1 VVGDAKFTD
10 LRSEV
15 APTVYRPILQGLGLL
30 GGMHFELRTA
40 GDPLQMVSTVR
51 RVTQDLDRNLALYEV
66 RSEEEQINQSLFQER
81 LFARLTSFFGVLA
94 TLLACIGLYGIMAFT
109 AAQRTHEIG
118 IRLALGASRG
128 EILGMVL
135 REALGMTAMGIV
147 GGAGVALAASRLV
160 STFLY
165 NLKPTDPLTM
175 GGAAFLMLAAA
186 ALAGYLPARR
196 ATKVDPMVALRY
208 E

>member
-1 VVGDAKFTD
+1 
-10 LRSEV
+10 
-15 APTVYRPILQGLGLL
+15 
-30 GGMHFELRTA
+30 MHFELRTA